1 MIRISQLKLP
11 ITHTKA
17 QLEKKIAKTLKNPG
31 NSFTYEIRK
40 QSLDCR
46 HKNDKIFVYTVD
58 VTIRDE
64 QKLAKK
70 VNNNNIMLIKEKPY
84 EFPSPGET
92 PLLHSPVIVGSGPAG
107 LSAAINAKIRNK
119 NIIVFGTESLSN
131 KLIKAPSIDN
141 YLGFYEISGEELR
154 EKFQDHLDKMEI
166 EITYKKI
173 NNIYAMGDYFALMSG
188 DDMYE
193 ATTVILATGVEY
205 GKPIKGE
212 EEFLGKGVGY
222 CATCDAP
229 LYKDKKVAI
238 IGYNKESKE
247 EANFLNEIASKTYFI
262 PMYKN
267 DSLMRESNEL
277 DNSIEVINDRPVQIK
292 GENLVN
298 KVSFKEKEIDV
309 DGVFVIKDSASPKS
323 LVPGIETE
331 GPHIKVDIN
340 MQTSITGCFAAGD
353 CAGKPYSYIKSAGQ
367 GQIAAINAVSYLD
380 KLRIEQKN
388 KK

>member
-1 MIRISQLKLP
+1 MRYD
-11 ITHTKA
+11 
-17 QLEKKIAKTLKNPG
+17 IA
-31 NSFTYEIRK
+31 
-40 QSLDCR
+40 
-46 HKNDKIFVYTVD
+46 
-58 VTIRDE
+58 
-64 QKLAKK
+64 
-70 VNNNNIMLIKEKPY
+70 
-84 EFPSPGET
+84 
-92 PLLHSPVIVGSGPAG
+92 IVGSGPAG

-238 IGYNKESKE
+238 IGYNKEAKE

>member
-1 MIRISQLKLP
+1 MRYD
-11 ITHTKA
+11 
-17 QLEKKIAKTLKNPG
+17 IA
-31 NSFTYEIRK
+31 
-40 QSLDCR
+40 
-46 HKNDKIFVYTVD
+46 
-58 VTIRDE
+58 
-64 QKLAKK
+64 
-70 VNNNNIMLIKEKPY
+70 
-84 EFPSPGET
+84 
-92 PLLHSPVIVGSGPAG
+92 IVGSGPAG

-229 LYKDKKVAI
+229 LYKDKGVTI
-238 IGYNKESKE
+238 IAYNKHEE
-247 EANFLNEIASKTYFI
+247 AEANFIGTIASKVYYV
-262 PMYKN
+262 PMYKQEIEV
-267 DSLMRESNEL
+267 DS
-277 DNSIEVINDRPVQIK
+277 SIEIIKDIPV
-292 GENLVN
+292 
-298 KVSFKEKEIDV
+298 EIVGDSSV
-309 DGVFVIKDSASPKS
+309 KKLILKNSEIETDGVFILRDSISPGQ
-323 LVPGIETE
+323 LVPGLKIENNHVEVDRTMKTNIE
-331 GPHIKVDIN
+331 G
-340 MQTSITGCFAAGD
+340 CYAAGD
-353 CAGKPYSYIKSAGQ
+353 IVGTPYQYIKAAGE
-367 GQIAAINAVSYLD
+367 GNIAALSAVSY
-380 KLRIEQKN
+380 IEQIKRKN
-388 KK
+388 KEV